1 MRIILVRSR
10 AIDQAVYKLADA
22 LGRGGHSV
30 TLLVWD
36 RSGDTDF
43 ESSGNCSVRKF
54 SLGAPHDTPL
64 VLLYLPLWWLYEFA
78 FLMRSDCEV
87 IHACDLDT
95 LIMAIPVKLIRK
107 VKLNYSIF
115 DFYANNLPSG
125 GFSILRRMIR
135 ESIGSMEKRGIGFTD
150 VLFLADESRLHEIDG
165 ARTRQVV
172 YIYNSPPDWMAKA
185 NRVRRN
191 QSDFVRVFYAG
202 ILVRS
207 RGIDHMIA
215 ALSSLEGV
223 ELVIGGIGPE
233 SDKIRRAAHQ
243 SKNIRYLGWIP
254 SYEEVIEHTMNAD
267 ILFRFSSPDLPKTKY
282 ESPNKLF
289 EAMMCGKPVI
299 VTDGSSMSE
308 IVRNE
313 KCGIVVEYGDLTE
326 IREAVMMLK
335 SDQTL
340 RETLGGN
347 GRIAYESKYSWD
359 IMEKRLL
366 VAYV

>member
-1 MRIILVRSR
+1 MKIVLVRSR
-10 AIDQAVYKLADA
+10 AIDQAVNKLAEA

-43 ESSGNCSVRKF
+43 ESRDNCSVRKF

-64 VLLYLPLWWLYEFA
+64 VLLYLPLWWLYEFV
-78 FLMRSDCEV
+78 FLLRSDCEV

-125 GFSILRRMIR
+125 SFSILRRWIR
-135 ESIGSMEKRGIGFTD
+135 GSIESMEKWGIGFTN
-150 VLFLADESRLHEIDG
+150 VLFLADESRLQEIEG
-165 ARTRQVV
+165 AKARQVV
-172 YIYNSPPDWMAKA
+172 FIYNSPPDRMAKA
-185 NRVRRN
+185 DRARSSR
-191 QSDFVRVFYAG
+191 SDFVRVFYAG
-202 ILVRS
+202 ILVKS

-215 ALSSLEGV
+215 AVGPLEGV
-223 ELVIGGIGPE
+223 ELVIGGTGPE
-233 SDKIRRAAHQ
+233 SDKIRNVAQQ
-243 SKNIRYLGWIP
+243 SKNIQYLGWIP
-254 SYEEVIEHTMNAD
+254 SYEEVIKHTMNAD

-308 IVRNE
+308 IVRREN
-313 KCGIVVEYGDLTE
+313 CGIVVKYGDLRE
-326 IREAVMMLK
+326 IREAVEMLK
-335 SDQTL
+335 SDHTL
-340 RETLGGN
+340 RETLGRN
-347 GRIAYESKYSWD
+347 GRIAYERKYGWG
-359 IMEKRLL
+359 IMEKRLIM
-366 VAYV
+366 AYE